1 MTTPHSASPTVAEN
15 NHLSTCSFC
24 GMKLLST
31 HASGVL
37 NIRDVHEL
45 STPEAC
51 VPKDLFFE
59 YSSPVLETLE
69 HVKAGASWREQNN
82 VAAFGRC
89 ERSRHCLMHAART
102 FKRHGILQFL
112 FDRLRVF
119 ADQNHLAHEFSNQ
132 WRQRSIRRVLTAA
145 AENQNNFAGVL

>member
-1 MTTPHSASPTVAEN
+1 MTTPNSANPTVAEN

-69 HVKAGASWREQNN
+69 HVKAGASRREQDNI
-82 VAAFGRC
+82 AAFGRR
-89 ERSRHCLMHAART
+89 ERSRHGIVHVGRVL
-102 FKRHGILQFL
+102 KRRGVLQFR
-112 FDRLRVF
+112 FDRRRIF
-119 ADQNHLAHEFSNQ
+119 ADQNQLAHESSNQ
-132 WRQRSIRRVLTAA
+132 GRQRRIRRVLTAA
-145 AENQNNFAGVL
+145 AENQDDLAGIF